1 MKKTFPEKPLILS
14 LLIVTVL
21 TACNRH
27 APTSGLMV
35 SRIAASTLRPA
46 RGEVS
51 TVQPGHSP
59 SVKPKPSKQVTL
71 SFSSHYT
78 GLVKLTLN
86 KFGTNTASIQN
97 ATVFYIRLAKSP
109 DASKLA
115 SLTNKHLTSA
125 TATIDDANDGMLYQL
140 YDVQVAGKYFAKPTG
155 RHAQEI
161 WITLKVGFLRYR
173 CGPPYCK
180 KVTWGLCP
188 DLCVTAVAG

>member
-1 MKKTFPEKPLILS
+1 MKRTFPQKPLILT

-27 APTSGLMV
+27 APTSGLVV
-35 SRIAASTLRPA
+35 SRSAESTLRPA
-46 RGEVS
+46 RVEAS
-51 TVQPGHSP
+51 TVQLGHFP

-78 GLVKLTLN
+78 GLVKLNLN
-86 KFGTNTASIQN
+86 YFGTNTASIQN
-97 ATVFYIRLAKSP
+97 ATEFFIRLANSP

-115 SLTNKHLTSA
+115 SLINKHLASA
-125 TATIDDANDGMLYQL
+125 TAIIDDANEGMLYQL
-140 YDVQVAGKYFAKPTG
+140 YDVQVAGKHFAGSTG